1 MNINDLQKCPVGY
14 NDTPLE
20 LMPNLTRSLGG
31 GEPYIKR
38 DDLTGIAMGGN
49 KSRKLVRHAL
59 DNGCT
64 ALMTFGGV
72 QTNHGRITVAAAV
85 KYGLKPIL
93 VLNGAKPDYCS
104 GNLLLDRLMGADIY
118 FVDTAAADSLPPARQ
133 KAAKSTYLEECA
145 RKIVKKYEADGHK
158 VLRIPV
164 GGQGVIGAAGYIQA
178 VPEILR
184 QMKEQG
190 ISAKYLVAGYGS
202 TGTFAGLW
210 AGARHYK
217 APFEVIGIPVEP
229 DYRSKEE
236 TAAFINELSGYYSMG
251 FTCSSDDIRL
261 ECGGAHAPFWGVGY
275 NEPDEVTQR
284 YIRLLAEQEAVFAD
298 PCYTGKVF
306 RGFVELV
313 RDGVIPRDENAI
325 FLHTGG
331 APGLWGKEHLD
342 HMQKQLWSS
351 DEHITAMKL

>member
-49 KSRKLVRHAL
+49 KSRKLEYLVRHAL

-118 FVDTAAADSLPPARQ
+118 FVDTAAADSLPPARR
-133 KAAKSTYLEECA
+133 KAAKNTYLEECA

-190 ISAKYLVAGYGS
+190 ISAKYL
-202 TGTFAGLW
+202 
-210 AGARHYK
+210 
-217 APFEVIGIPVEP
+217 EP

-261 ECGGAHAPFWGVGY
+261 ECVVAHAPFWGVGY

-342 HMQKQLWSS
+342 QCRSS
-351 DEHITAMKL
+351 FGVVMNTSRS

>member
-20 LMPNLTRSLGG
+20 LMPNLTRALGG
-31 GEPYIKR
+31 GELYIKR

-49 KSRKLVRHAL
+49 KSRKLEYLVRHAL

-118 FVDTAAADSLPPARQ
+118 FVDTAAADSLPPARR
-133 KAAKSTYLEECA
+133 KAAKNTYLEECA

-190 ISAKYLVAGYGS
+190 ISAKYL
-202 TGTFAGLW
+202 
-210 AGARHYK
+210 
-217 APFEVIGIPVEP
+217 EP

-261 ECGGAHAPFWGVGY
+261 ECGGAHAPFWGVGAACRRKGA
-275 NEPDEVTQR
+275 Q
-284 YIRLLAEQEAVFAD
+284 AVA
-298 PCYTGKVF
+298 
-306 RGFVELV
+306 
-313 RDGVIPRDENAI
+313 
-325 FLHTGG
+325 
-331 APGLWGKEHLD
+331 
-342 HMQKQLWSS
+342 
-351 DEHITAMKL
+351 

>member
-190 ISAKYLVAGYGS
+190 ISAKYL
-202 TGTFAGLW
+202 
-210 AGARHYK
+210 
-217 APFEVIGIPVEP
+217 EP

-275 NEPDEVTQR
+275 NDPDEVTQR

>member
-133 KAAKSTYLEECA
+133 KAAKNTYLEECA

-190 ISAKYLVAGYGS
+190 ISAKYL
-202 TGTFAGLW
+202 
-210 AGARHYK
+210 
-217 APFEVIGIPVEP
+217 EP

-275 NEPDEVTQR
+275 NDPDEVTQR

-342 HMQKQLWSS
+342 QCRSS
-351 DEHITAMKL
+351 FGVVMNTSRS

>member
-20 LMPNLTRSLGG
+20 LMPNLTRALGG
-31 GEPYIKR
+31 GELYIKR

-49 KSRKLVRHAL
+49 KSRKLEYLVRHAL

-118 FVDTAAADSLPPARQ
+118 FVDTAAADSLPPARR
-133 KAAKSTYLEECA
+133 KAAKNTYLEECA

-190 ISAKYLVAGYGS
+190 ISAKYL
-202 TGTFAGLW
+202 
-210 AGARHYK
+210 
-217 APFEVIGIPVEP
+217 EP

-275 NEPDEVTQR
+275 NDPDEVTQR

-342 HMQKQLWSS
+342 QCRSS
-351 DEHITAMKL
+351 FGVVMNTSRS